1 VLIAIALLGL
11 IALVVLAVLIGLA
24 RDDGV
29 GAVARSTVPRSTD
42 ETSR

>member
-1 VLIAIALLGL
+1 MLIAVIGL

-24 RDDGV
+24 RGDDGV
-29 GAVARSTVPRSTD
+29 GAVPRSTVPRSTD